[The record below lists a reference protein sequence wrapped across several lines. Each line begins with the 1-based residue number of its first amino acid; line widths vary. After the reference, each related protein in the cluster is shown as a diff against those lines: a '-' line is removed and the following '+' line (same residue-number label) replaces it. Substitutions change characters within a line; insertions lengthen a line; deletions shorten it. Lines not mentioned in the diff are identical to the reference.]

1 MKIFLIYGLF
11 CLLLNCSSQIDLLRK
26 EKPDYYNQLVN
37 TTWFFFY
44 PLNGEKLKGQIQ
56 LKENGKVIGN
66 FSELLLENDYSNNLE
81 WTYVDNKVVLISEY
95 YNYNFLFNEKYN
107 TKFTRLHPVYQ
118 EYVDDDK
125 IYNIKISTDDYSNY
139 QL

>member
-1 MKIFLIYGLF
+1 MINKMKIFLIYGLF

-66 FSELLLENDYSNNLE
+66 FSELLLENDYSN
-81 WTYVDNKVVLISEY
+81 K
-95 YNYNFLFNEKYN
+95 
-107 TKFTRLHPVYQ
+107 
-118 EYVDDDK
+118 
-125 IYNIKISTDDYSNY
+125 
-139 QL
+139 